1 MTKKIL
7 TLAVCSLASAQAF
20 AHTGVRDNVLEGTAT
35 QNAYTVTHG
44 CATNAGGEG
53 TFNPVSVDGNT
64 TQAFPI
70 TTSAVFP
77 TNLSK
82 AIIGPLNSNNYFTN
96 TYTAAQLKDAT
107 SPLGTGGVTTNYI
120 ESTAAATAG
129 IYLQTNKNGQAFEVK
144 PTTGWT
150 PLTDASFLTALAAGW
165 VGPGFFPNTYIKREL
180 LPIPGATG
188 AVTNTALFRGFDTW
202 GAELVE
208 GGNTT
213 GLIPFT
219 VTSPVLNPN
228 SCFKGI
234 KILTAVLSMCTTEK
248 AADDTDKKG
257 DKSSAN
263 RYDVWAGF
271 DTSHKIGIVAAAANK
286 TLVNG
291 SSAAGTTS
299 VFTNQDLM
307 PNAAGVKN
315 ADGTDSIYWSTIT
328 VNRVSPVP
336 ASCSTDPNNGLYL
349 GIAPSAEDIDALL
362 PMQSKTKR
370 FPKLEGAKYEPHL

>member
-1 MTKKIL
+1 
-7 TLAVCSLASAQAF
+7 
-20 AHTGVRDNVLEGTAT
+20 
-35 QNAYTVTHG
+35 
-44 CATNAGGEG
+44 
-53 TFNPVSVDGNT
+53 
-64 TQAFPI
+64 
-70 TTSAVFP
+70 
-77 TNLSK
+77 
-82 AIIGPLNSNNYFTN
+82 LNSNNYFTG
-96 TYTAAQLKDAT
+96 TYKADDLKTAT

-120 ESTAAATAG
+120 ESTAAVTAG

-144 PTTGWT
+144 PLGLYDATTNKSGWK
-150 PLTDASFLTALAAGW
+150 PLTEAGFQTALAAGW

-188 AVTNTALFRGFDTW
+188 TVTNTALFRGFDTW

-208 GGNTT
+208 GGGTT

-234 KILTAVLSMCTTEK
+234 KILTAVLSMCTTET
-248 AADDTDKKG
+248 AANDTDKKG

-271 DTSHKIGIVAAAANK
+271 TTQGKIAIASTVSSPV
-286 TLVNG
+286 LVNG
-291 SSAAGTTS
+291 QPATTATK

-307 PNAAGVKN
+307 PNAATVKN
-315 ADGTDSIYWSTIT
+315 TDDGTDSIYWSTIT

-370 FPKLEGAKYEPHL
+370 FPKLEGAKYDPHL